1 MTSTTSVVN
10 SNPISSSILVLTV
23 VSEQEESTL
32 SLSLSPPAPLA
43 AQSSRSG
50 AGQDKMQGQAFAL
63 KVDPDAPQKEAAFR
77 QDLNVRLV
85 CPDCADDSQLVEE
98 FSSGDL
104 VCGNCGEPSCAAS
117 TSPVSE

>member
-1 MTSTTSVVN
+1 
-10 SNPISSSILVLTV
+10 
-23 VSEQEESTL
+23 
-32 SLSLSPPAPLA
+32 
-43 AQSSRSG
+43 
-50 AGQDKMQGQAFAL
+50 MQGQAFAL

-104 VCGNCGEPSCAAS
+104 VCGNCGELMRRFNLPAS
-117 TSPVSE
+117 ERASED